1 MQIDSERVEFD
12 NNSSQWI
19 FLFFVQTFPGY
30 SLISSYVIQFISVTS
45 AGFNGNRTWFEYIY
59 LLAEWSIFCEFGGA
73 SFEH

>member
-30 SLISSYVIQFISVTS
+30 SLISSYVIQFIFRNECRIQPGLNIFICWLNDLYSV
-45 AGFNGNRTWFEYIY
+45 N
-59 LLAEWSIFCEFGGA
+59 LAVHRLNIN
-73 SFEH
+73 